1 MWRDPMDQ
9 LIQDLEERLPD
20 QDADR
25 CHGIL
30 PMEDFQEYL
39 ALCDTGTEEDVRHF
53 EQHPSRRAYFERMSR
68 PAEERKASKAAAK
81 ATPQEP

>member
-1 MWRDPMDQ
+1 
-9 LIQDLEERLPD
+9 
-20 QDADR
+20 
-25 CHGIL
+25 
-30 PMEDFQEYL
+30 MEDFQEYL